1 MKPLRLL
8 MLHLVCLTVNLTFL
22 SHITQAEDTLKA
34 TEGMTHTSQGS
45 RSIQF
50 ADDHLTVKIQDVSL
64 REILQEIARRS
75 GFTLV
80 RYGSLDE
87 PMTLQFH
94 QLPLD
99 EGLQRILRHRSF
111 ALEYAQQTPEE
122 RLSVVRRPK
131 TLWIF
136 PQGDEEYSIQ
146 NTIVGDTKVG
156 SSGEDIATEIS
167 RLQAAL
173 SSEDAG
179 DREEAVDALGENGRP
194 EAVAPLRLALADQDE
209 DVREAAIDAL
219 ADIGGSAAAQA
230 LAIALRDENASI
242 REEAVE
248 ALGAI
253 GGAEAAQVLGI
264 ALQDNDASIREEA
277 VEGLAKIGGVEA
289 TRALAIALQDEDS
302 WVREEAVEAVGNIG
316 GEEAVRLLELALED
330 DDESVRSAAAKMLVR
345 VKKWVR

>member
-8 MLHLVCLTVNLTFL
+8 TLHLVCLTVSLTFL

-179 DREEAVDALGENGRP
+179 DREEAVDALGESGRP

-209 DVREAAIDAL
+209 DVREAAIMAL
-219 ADIGGSAAAQA
+219 AEIGGDAAAQA
-230 LAIALRDENASI
+230 LALALDDEDPWL
-242 REEAVE
+242 REEAIN
-248 ALGAI
+248 ALGEIGGDIAI
-253 GGAEAAQVLGI
+253 GFLEQ
-264 ALQDNDASIREEA
+264 
-277 VEGLAKIGGVEA
+277 
-289 TRALAIALQDEDS
+289 ALADDE
-302 WVREEAVEAVGNIG
+302 
-316 GEEAVRLLELALED
+316 
-330 DDESVRSAAAKMLVR
+330 ESVREAAAKKLARVR
-345 VKKWVR
+345 NQIR

>member
-8 MLHLVCLTVNLTFL
+8 TLHLVCLTVSLTFL

-146 NTIVGDTKVG
+146 NTIVGDTKIG

-179 DREEAVDALGENGRP
+179 DREEAVDALGESGRP

-209 DVREAAIDAL
+209 DVREAAIMAL
-219 ADIGGSAAAQA
+219 AEIGGDAAAQA
-230 LAIALRDENASI
+230 LALALDDEDPWL
-242 REEAVE
+242 REEAVD
-248 ALGAI
+248 ALG
-253 GGAEAAQVLGI
+253 E
-264 ALQDNDASIREEA
+264 
-277 VEGLAKIGGVEA
+277 
-289 TRALAIALQDEDS
+289 
-302 WVREEAVEAVGNIG
+302 IG
-316 GEEAVRLLELALED
+316 GEIAIGFLEQALAD
-330 DDESVRSAAAKMLVR
+330 DEESVREAAAEKLARVR
-345 VKKWVR
+345 NQIR